1 MMKDLLLNNPEN
13 FSEAEAD
20 LLSKYYELVLKWNKR
35 LHLTTL
41 TQPQEFFERHIL
53 ESAFSKSLILPSV
66 NQVWDLGSGLGVP
79 GMVIAILRSD
89 LVVRL
94 VEAGRNKVLFL
105 EEATAHLN
113 LNNVEVIESRFEAIE
128 GVPEESCL
136 TVRAIEKMEEM
147 IPEILRLG
155 AEASQILIFGAKSLE
170 EKIRALLHD
179 KKIESLLIPGSNQR
193 YVMNVIRSTWNR
205 EQERQRM

>member
-1 MMKDLLLNNPEN
+1 MMKDLLFKIPES
-13 FSEAEAD
+13 FTETEFD

-53 ESAFSKSLILPSV
+53 ESAFSESLILPSV

-79 GMVIAILRSD
+79 GMVIAISRSD

-94 VEAGRNKVLFL
+94 VEVNRNKAFFL
-105 EEATAHLN
+105 EEAAAHLN
-113 LNNVEVIESRFEAIE
+113 LKNVEVIQTRFESIE
-128 GVPEESCL
+128 GVHEESCL
-136 TVRAIEKMEEM
+136 TVRAIEKMEKM

-155 AEASQILIFGAKSLE
+155 GKASQILIFGAKSLE
-170 EKIRALLHD
+170 EKTRALVHD
-179 KKIESLLIPGSNQR
+179 NKIESLLIPGSNQR
-193 YVMNVIRSTWNR
+193 YIVNIFRSTWNAVSGR
-205 EQERQRM
+205 AGE